1 MSHRLNKYVTS
12 NYVSAMQR
20 LRGHSKR
27 RKVVAY
33 VESYDD
39 IFFWRSLLSELE
51 TEQMYFEVML
61 PSRTTLQK
69 GKKTALLEG
78 LAKGLG
84 RDMIVCVSAPNAGW
98 VRYLPDTLLTLST
111 EQTTYTYEFEMKKK
125 DDENGRLEFNMGNKG
140 STATIYIKNVRLEEI
155 E

>member
-1 MSHRLNKYVTS
+1 MR
-12 NYVSAMQR
+12 
-20 LRGHSKR
+20 
-27 RKVVAY
+27 
-33 VESYDD
+33 
-39 IFFWRSLLSELE
+39 
-51 TEQMYFEVML
+51 
-61 PSRTTLQK
+61 K
-69 GKKTALLEG
+69 GKKYRVTFDAWADEE
-78 LAKGLG
+78 